1 MNDQEFN
8 LLLGDLDRLC
18 AACIAPFTVMPAI
31 ADTANLTPQGII
43 ANGTGSLINT
53 GPGQFLVTNNHVYE
67 AFQTRRAA
75 SDSILLLM
83 SGRGGL
89 GFLDISE
96 NRLVSR
102 DRERDLA
109 VLEIPVS
116 HVRRQGK
123 LFSTWN
129 SWPPPSPAVGM
140 PALIYG
146 YPGEGR
152 VPLGDSLGIRPLTM
166 GRYVASVTDRH
177 FSLADIHGDS
187 EMRTPEGATPI
198 TSYGG
203 ISGSAVYIIQSNSDS
218 FLAGFVYEANFALDI
233 IYVTFCDHINADGTI
248 RVSA

>member
-1 MNDQEFN
+1 
-8 LLLGDLDRLC
+8 
-18 AACIAPFTVMPAI
+18 
-31 ADTANLTPQGII
+31 
-43 ANGTGSLINT
+43 
-53 GPGQFLVTNNHVYE
+53 
-67 AFQTRRAA
+67 
-75 SDSILLLM
+75 M

-96 NRLVSR
+96 NRLASR

-129 SWPPPSPAVGM
+129 TWPPPRPAVGM

-203 ISGSAVYIIQSNSDS
+203 ISGSAVYIIQSNSES
-218 FLAGFVYEANFALDI
+218 FLAGFVYEAAIPAQPILRQEDNLQHVIWQLVMATNKVVPLYT
-233 IYVTFCDHINADGTI
+233 IYANRAVNLIKL
-248 RVSA
+248 RVYIAKELLLTATQLS

>member
-1 MNDQEFN
+1 MIDIGKEVNAFTSWPTQER
-8 LLLGDLDRLC
+8 LLALKRIIPRARVEEVLARTGQDRSFCSRL
-18 AACIAPFTVMPAI
+18 
-31 ADTANLTPQGII
+31 
-43 ANGTGSLINT
+43 
-53 GPGQFLVTNNHVYE
+53 PGC
-67 AFQTRRAA
+67 

-129 SWPPPSPAVGM
+129 SWPPPRPAVGM

-152 VPLGDSLGIRPLTM
+152 VPLGNSLGIRPLTM
-166 GRYVASVTDRH
+166 GRYVTSVTDRH

-203 ISGSAVYIIQSNSDS
+203 ISGSAVYIIQSNSES
-218 FLAGFVYEANFALDI
+218 FQQPVPPSTARTERLFAKPPVPTRI
-233 IYVTFCDHINADGTI
+233 K
-248 RVSA
+248 R